1 MTFCQKA
8 PSHDFPQKVRV
19 GLFGQLG
26 YEGKRLLKNTLN
38 LLGSQDENC
47 LLPLKKTSLFQAPIA
62 DLRLKCCILGDRSK
76 NKSSGSTPHFS
87 TGAIGLHAR
96 ADPSP
101 SLFSKRPNERVTSLA
116 SSFRPALYFAI
127 CHSDRLEIL
136 RLNFGV

>member
-1 MTFCQKA
+1 LAYLLGMTFCQKA

-47 LLPLKKTSLFQAPIA
+47 LLPLKKTSLFQAPIG

-76 NKSSGSTPHFS
+76 NKSSGSNVSLS
-87 TGAIGLHAR
+87 TFTLAV
-96 ADPSP
+96 
-101 SLFSKRPNERVTSLA
+101 NETA
-116 SSFRPALYFAI
+116 SYDVSYHQL
-127 CHSDRLEIL
+127 
-136 RLNFGV
+136 